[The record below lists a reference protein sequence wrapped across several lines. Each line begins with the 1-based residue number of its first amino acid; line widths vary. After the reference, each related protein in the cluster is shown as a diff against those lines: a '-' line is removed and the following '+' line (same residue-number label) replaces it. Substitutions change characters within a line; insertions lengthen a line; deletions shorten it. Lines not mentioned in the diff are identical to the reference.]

1 MARKNRTRIE
11 DLRRKELIEAAH
23 RVFMTQGLSGMTT
36 ARICDEA
43 GMSPGILSYYF
54 KGKEEVLFAMVRLNN
69 RALAE
74 DVVARLRQAQNRWDR
89 LLAIVEGNF
98 PASYF
103 HQNVANAWLSVCAA
117 SPGNVRY
124 ARLQRLFHKRLA
136 SNLGATLRP
145 LLAADQVGGIIL
157 SVGVLIDG
165 LWLRKSADP
174 TLDRATAVALIL
186 RAVEAQLPPGTKAQL
201 MAEPV

>member
-23 RVFMTQGLSGMTT
+23 RVFMTHGLGGMTT
-36 ARICDEA
+36 ARICEEA

-74 DVVARLRQAQNRWDR
+74 DVVARLRQAQNRWER
-89 LLAIVEGNF
+89 LVAIVEGNF

-103 HQNVANAWLSVCAA
+103 HQNIANAWLSVCAA
-117 SPGNVRY
+117 SSGNMRY
-124 ARLQRLFHKRLA
+124 ARLQRLFHKRFA

-145 LLAADQVGGIIL
+145 HLSVDQVGRIIL

-174 TLDRATAVALIL
+174 TLDRATAVALIVN
-186 RAVEAQLPPGTKAQL
+186 AVEAQLPPGTKAQL
-201 MAEPV
+201 MAATI